1 MVYLWALGL
10 SKGKALL
17 QTKPMIEKA
26 IKKVHTALQPMMI
39 LVADLGCSSGPNT
52 LIEIAEYYNRIG
64 QCPVDVQFFL
74 NDLPSND
81 FNHLFKSLEQ
91 IDNFVAKDQ
100 NRQATTLPQYYVAGL
115 ASSYYRRLFPK
126 NSVHLFHSSYAL
138 HWRSKMFEM
147 KNIKEPL
154 NEGNIYISK
163 TTPISTVKL
172 YQELFEKDF
181 SNFLELRSNELISS
195 GQMLLTFLGRKNE
208 DVSDG
213 DQCTLHGLMEK
224 KKLNNF
230 NMPVYMP
237 STHEVKTIIMRSKLF
252 IINQIQLSESNWD
265 PYDDDLEGEVV
276 LYPAQSGLNVTRSL
290 RPVLRRLFTTYFG
303 ESVQDVLFLRIA
315 SNVSKYLDKR
325 KGKHNVIAL
334 RRHAVPVPLVM
345 HNMCERGR
353 DGEET
358 DGMGEVGMTP
368 LLSAS
373 LEKTLV
379 ATKPM
384 IQKAIQEL
392 YSAVLPRTMLVADMG
407 CSSGPNT
414 LNFIFEITWSPKI
427 KTEKQQYCL
436 SLPRSYYTRVF
447 PDKSV
452 HLFHSSYS
460 LHWRSQMFQES
471 NNGEFLNEG
480 NIYIAKTTPKSV
492 IKLYQELFYDDF
504 SKFLELR
511 YQELV
516 SGGQMVLSFLA
527 RKKDDL
533 YDGNLSVLYGL
544 ISQALQSLVMEG
556 LVEKEKLDSFNI
568 PNYEPSIHKVK
579 TVVISSK
586 LFTINKIYV
595 FESNWDPYD
604 DSSDQ
609 GQATN
614 INPIKSGLN
623 VAKCIRAVLEP
634 LIASH
639 FGESILDVLFSRFAR
654 NVTQHLEKRKGKHSV
669 IVLSLSKRKN

>member
-52 LIEIAEYYNRIG
+52 LMFVSTVIRAIAEYYNRIG

-181 SNFLELRSNELISS
+181 SNFLELRSNKLISG

-276 LYPAQSGLNVTRSL
+276 LYPAQSGLNVARSL
-290 RPVLRRLFTTYFG
+290 RPVLGRLFTTYFG
-303 ESVQDVLFLRIA
+303 ESVQDVLFSRIA

-334 RRHAVPVPLVM
+334 YMEIDFGMV
-345 HNMCERGR
+345 EG
-353 DGEET
+353 DGE
-358 DGMGEVGMTP
+358 
-368 LLSAS
+368 
-373 LEKTLV
+373 
-379 ATKPM
+379 
-384 IQKAIQEL
+384 
-392 YSAVLPRTMLVADMG
+392 
-407 CSSGPNT
+407 N
-414 LNFIFEITWSPKI
+414 
-427 KTEKQQYCL
+427 
-436 SLPRSYYTRVF
+436 SYA
-447 PDKSV
+447 KNSK
-452 HLFHSSYS
+452 L
-460 LHWRSQMFQES
+460 QMFQES

-568 PNYEPSIHKVK
+568 PNYEPSIHEVK

-586 LFTINKIYV
+586 LFTINKIHV

-609 GQATN
+609 GQAIN

-654 NVTQHLEKRKGKHSV
+654 NVTKHLEKRKGKHSV

>member
-1 MVYLWALGL
+1 M
-10 SKGKALL
+10 
-17 QTKPMIEKA
+17 
-26 IKKVHTALQPMMI
+26 
-39 LVADLGCSSGPNT
+39 
-52 LIEIAEYYNRIG
+52 
-64 QCPVDVQFFL
+64 
-74 NDLPSND
+74 NDLPGND
-81 FNHLFKSLEQ
+81 FNYLFKSLEQ
-91 IDNFVAKDQ
+91 LDNLVAKDQ
-100 NRQATTLPQYYVAGL
+100 NREAAILPKYYV
-115 ASSYYRRLFPK
+115 
-126 NSVHLFHSSYAL
+126 
-138 HWRSKMFEM
+138 
-147 KNIKEPL
+147 
-154 NEGNIYISK
+154 
-163 TTPISTVKL
+163 
-172 YQELFEKDF
+172 
-181 SNFLELRSNELISS
+181 
-195 GQMLLTFLGRKNE
+195 
-208 DVSDG
+208 
-213 DQCTLHGLMEK
+213 
-224 KKLNNF
+224 
-230 NMPVYMP
+230 
-237 STHEVKTIIMRSKLF
+237 
-252 IINQIQLSESNWD
+252 
-265 PYDDDLEGEVV
+265 
-276 LYPAQSGLNVTRSL
+276 
-290 RPVLRRLFTTYFG
+290 
-303 ESVQDVLFLRIA
+303 
-315 SNVSKYLDKR
+315 
-325 KGKHNVIAL
+325 
-334 RRHAVPVPLVM
+334 
-345 HNMCERGR
+345 
-353 DGEET
+353 
-358 DGMGEVGMTP
+358 VG
-368 LLSAS
+368 
-373 LEKTLV
+373 
-379 ATKPM
+379 
-384 IQKAIQEL
+384 
-392 YSAVLPRTMLVADMG
+392 
-407 CSSGPNT
+407 
-414 LNFIFEITWSPKI
+414 
-427 KTEKQQYCL
+427 
-436 SLPRSYYTRVF
+436 LPRSYYTRVF

-568 PNYEPSIHKVK
+568 PNYEPSIHEVK

>member
-1 MVYLWALGL
+1 MGWRPAAAARAV
-10 SKGKALL
+10 LL
-17 QTKPMIEKA
+17 REA
-26 IKKVHTALQPMMI
+26 RH
-39 LVADLGCSSGPNT
+39 
-52 LIEIAEYYNRIG
+52 
-64 QCPVDVQFFL
+64 
-74 NDLPSND
+74 
-81 FNHLFKSLEQ
+81 
-91 IDNFVAKDQ
+91 
-100 NRQATTLPQYYVAGL
+100 
-115 ASSYYRRLFPK
+115 
-126 NSVHLFHSSYAL
+126 
-138 HWRSKMFEM
+138 
-147 KNIKEPL
+147 
-154 NEGNIYISK
+154 
-163 TTPISTVKL
+163 
-172 YQELFEKDF
+172 
-181 SNFLELRSNELISS
+181 
-195 GQMLLTFLGRKNE
+195 
-208 DVSDG
+208 
-213 DQCTLHGLMEK
+213 
-224 KKLNNF
+224 
-230 NMPVYMP
+230 
-237 STHEVKTIIMRSKLF
+237 
-252 IINQIQLSESNWD
+252 
-265 PYDDDLEGEVV
+265 
-276 LYPAQSGLNVTRSL
+276 L
-290 RPVLRRLFTTYFG
+290 RPGPAHY
-303 ESVQDVLFLRIA
+303 
-315 SNVSKYLDKR
+315 
-325 KGKHNVIAL
+325 
-334 RRHAVPVPLVM
+334 
-345 HNMCERGR
+345 
-353 DGEET
+353 
-358 DGMGEVGMTP
+358 
-368 LLSAS
+368 
-373 LEKTLV
+373 EKTLV

-392 YSAVLPRTMLVADMG
+392 YSAVLPKTMLVADMG

-414 LNFIFEITWSPKI
+414 LNFIFEVIKATSEYCQRIEQLDNWVAKDQNREAAILPK
-427 KTEKQQYCL
+427 YYVVG
-436 SLPRSYYTRVF
+436 LPRSYYTRVF

-568 PNYEPSIHKVK
+568 PNYEPSIHEVK

-586 LFTINKIYV
+586 LFTINKIHV

-609 GQATN
+609 GQAIN

-639 FGESILDVLFSRFAR
+639 FGESILDVLFSRFAHYASIKPTFKETKCR
-654 NVTQHLEKRKGKHSV
+654 TDIRPNYRRSGFGDNQFSGDEHGLLFCWDRSDQPEVAGDLMPLESICGDGPGAGLVVR
-669 IVLSLSKRKN
+669 

>member
-414 LNFIFEITWSPKI
+414 LNFIFE
-427 KTEKQQYCL
+427 
-436 SLPRSYYTRVF
+436 
-447 PDKSV
+447 
-452 HLFHSSYS
+452 
-460 LHWRSQMFQES
+460 MFQES

>member
-373 LEKTLV
+373 L
-379 ATKPM
+379 
-384 IQKAIQEL
+384 
-392 YSAVLPRTMLVADMG
+392 
-407 CSSGPNT
+407 
-414 LNFIFEITWSPKI
+414 
-427 KTEKQQYCL
+427 
-436 SLPRSYYTRVF
+436 
-447 PDKSV
+447 
-452 HLFHSSYS
+452 
-460 LHWRSQMFQES
+460 MFQES